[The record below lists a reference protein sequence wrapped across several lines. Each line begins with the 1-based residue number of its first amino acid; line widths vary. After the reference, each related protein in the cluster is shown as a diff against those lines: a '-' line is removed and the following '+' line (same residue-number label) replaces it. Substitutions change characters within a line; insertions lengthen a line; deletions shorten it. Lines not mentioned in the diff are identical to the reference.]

1 MGAGD
6 YYDIL
11 GIPRNADEKEIKK
24 AYRNLARKYHPDVCK
39 DKGAEEKFKEINEA
53 YSVLSDEQKRAQY
66 DNMGHETF
74 TNASKGSYTG
84 GGFGAEDSLPT
95 SPGFGDIFDFFGGG
109 QRRSGPQPGS
119 DLLMR
124 IQIRLEDAVSGIDRD
139 IEVMHTEP
147 CAACNG
153 SGSETKRLNTCP
165 RCGGTGQMRQTA
177 SSAFGQ
183 FVRMTPCTQCGG
195 KGKIPEKVCKEC
207 RGSGHSRVKRKVSV
221 HIPAG
226 IDNGMRLRME
236 GYGEAGDFGAANG
249 DLFIEVYVQSHDRF
263 IRSGDNLETT
273 VEISP
278 VQAVLGTS
286 IEIETIDKRHIDLKI
301 PPGIQYNT
309 ALKIAGEGMKRRGK
323 PGDLLVR
330 VKIVTPKSVSSEQ
343 RELYQKLAELE
354 GKSSGPEAF
363 SLVSWEKKKVKS
375 SICPGK
381 IKFFLLCGNQF

>member
-1 MGAGD
+1 MSADD

-11 GIPRNADEKEIKK
+11 GIPRNADDKEIKK
-24 AYRNLARKYHPDVCK
+24 AYRNLARKFHPDVCK
-39 DKGAEEKFKEINEA
+39 EKGAEEKFKGINEA

-84 GGFGAEDSLPT
+84 AGGFGGGFSADFS
-95 SPGFGDIFDFFGGG
+95 GFGDIFDFFGGG
-109 QRRSGPQPGS
+109 QRRSGPQPGA

-124 IQIRLEDAVSGIDRD
+124 IQISLEEAVSGVDRD

-147 CAACNG
+147 CPACSG
-153 SGSETKRLNTCP
+153 TGSETKRLHTCS
-165 RCGGTGQMRQTA
+165 RCGGSGQMRQA
-177 SSAFGQ
+177 AHSSFGQ
-183 FVRMTPCTQCGG
+183 FIRMMTCNQCGG
-195 KGKIPEKVCKEC
+195 KGKIPEKVCTVC

-236 GYGEAGDFGAANG
+236 GYGEAGDLGAPSG

-263 IRSGDNLETT
+263 IRNGDNLETT
-273 VEISP
+273 IEISP

-286 IEIETIDKRHIDLKI
+286 IEIETIDKRHIDLKV
-301 PPGIQYNT
+301 PPGIQNNT

-330 VKIVTPKSVSSEQ
+330 VKIIIPKSISSEQ
-343 RELYQKLAELE
+343 KELYIKLAELE
-354 GKSSGPEAF
+354 GKSSGSGGFF
-363 SLVSWEKKKVKS
+363 SGFMGKKKSK
-375 SICPGK
+375 K
-381 IKFFLLCGNQF
+381 

>member
-1 MGAGD
+1 MSADD
-6 YYDIL
+6 YYDTL
-11 GIPRNADEKEIKK
+11 GIPRSADDKEIKK

-39 DKGAEEKFKEINEA
+39 DQGAEEKFKGINEA

-84 GGFGAEDSLPT
+84 GGFGGGGFSTDFS
-95 SPGFGDIFDFFGGG
+95 GFGDIFDFFGGG

-124 IQIRLEDAVSGIDRD
+124 IQIRLEDAVSGVDRD
-139 IEVMHTEP
+139 IEVMHSEP
-147 CAACNG
+147 CPACNG

-165 RCGGTGQMRQTA
+165 RCGGTGQMRQAA

-183 FVRMTPCTQCGG
+183 FIRMTTCTQCGG

-207 RGSGHSRVKRKVSV
+207 RGAGHSRVRRKVSV

-236 GYGEAGDFGAANG
+236 GYGEAGEFGAPNG

-263 IRSGDNLETT
+263 IRTGDNLEIT

-301 PPGIQYNT
+301 PPGIQYST

-330 VKIVTPKSVSSEQ
+330 VRIVTPKSISSEQ

-354 GKSSGPEAF
+354 GKSSGPGGFF
-363 SLVSWEKKKVKS
+363 SGFMGKKK
-375 SICPGK
+375 GK
-381 IKFFLLCGNQF
+381 K